1 MKKITALGLIFILLF
16 SITSF
21 GAFVDGSRIYDYK
34 QGAHTMVSSEE
45 LAKSLDLI
53 YSFDG
58 ESYSLTEPCSDA
70 LGLKFYKE
78 NNEKVYHISY
88 KGEKDSLKELSREEK
103 DLPCPFAFIDGKL
116 YVPFRYVCEY
126 FGTRVYFDEN
136 KGAYA
141 QRGKYYSPKLISSDG
156 NERSIIGVGC
166 DVESAVI
173 AGNYLIYISGD
184 KMFKRNLETEE
195 TSYLFKSGKAHASG
209 DSLFVLSQGSVFL
222 VDIETGKNTK
232 LCENVNMVGYTE
244 EDYAWCETLSDGILI
259 FDNKGNK
266 IETIKGHYA
275 EAFDYKDGYVY
286 YTDVNARLFRE
297 KTDGS
302 KKEEL
307 AKAALYPVL
316 KDGYVYYSDMALNFR
331 RVNVDTKEDM
341 MVYGLNLEY
350 MITLKDKYI
359 LNFYSEDG
367 NHKMFVSNPD
377 GTEFELFSGGK
388 IATVITPILYKDG
401 ILIKDVKDGYL
412 YYAKKD
418 GAQKISE
425 DLSSMV
431 CGVYKDKVY
440 YIVK

>member
-1 MKKITALGLIFILLF
+1 MKKITAITIIFILLF

-21 GAFVDGSRIYDYK
+21 GAFVDGKRLSEYK
-34 QGAHTMVSSEE
+34 QGSYTMVSSKE
-45 LAKSLDLI
+45 LADMLKLD

-58 ESYSLTEPCSDA
+58 ESYSLTEPSSNA
-70 LGLKFYKE
+70 LGLKFYKG
-78 NNEKVYHISY
+78 NTDKVYHISY
-88 KGEKDSLKELSREEK
+88 KGEKGSLKETSREENV
-103 DLPCPFAFIDGKL
+103 LPCNFSFIDGKL

-126 FGTRVYFDEN
+126 FGARVYFDEN

-141 QRGKYYSPKLISSDG
+141 QRGNYYSPKLISSDG
-156 NERSIIGVGC
+156 MVRSIVEVKDTI
-166 DVESAVI
+166 ESAI
-173 AGNYLIYISGD
+173 ISGNYLIYVSGD
-184 KMFKRNLETEE
+184 KMFKKNLETEK
-195 TSYLFKSGKAHASG
+195 TSYLFKAGKAHASG
-209 DSLFVLSQGSVFL
+209 NSLFVLSQGSVFL
-222 VDIETGKNTK
+222 IDVESGKNIK

-244 EDYAWCETLSDGILI
+244 EDYAWCETLDEGILI

-266 IETIKGHYA
+266 IENIKEKYA

-286 YTDVNARLFRE
+286 YTDANARLFRE

-302 KKEEL
+302 IKEEL

-331 RVNVDTKEDM
+331 RVNIETKEDM

-350 MITLKDKYI
+350 MITLKDKYVF
-359 LNFYSEDG
+359 NYYSENG
-367 NHKMFVSNPD
+367 NYKMFIANPD
-377 GTEFELFSGGK
+377 GTEFELFSGGNV
-388 IATVITPILYKDG
+388 ATMIIPILYKDG
-401 ILIKDVKDGYL
+401 ILIKNVKDGYL

-425 DLSSMV
+425 DIASMI